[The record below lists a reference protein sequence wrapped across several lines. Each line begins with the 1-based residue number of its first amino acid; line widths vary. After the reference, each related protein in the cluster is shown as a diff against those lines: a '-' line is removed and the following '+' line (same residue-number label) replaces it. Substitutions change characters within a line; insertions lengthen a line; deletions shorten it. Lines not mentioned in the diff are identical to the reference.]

1 MHTVLCRLLG
11 LVLRAG
17 QPSRE
22 PSCYSGQIVH
32 LLKRTRT
39 AVNRLERH
47 HN

>member
-1 MHTVLCRLLG
+1 MLTALYRLLG

-22 PSCYSGQIVH
+22 PSCCFEQIAH

-39 AVNRLERH
+39 AANRLERRH
-47 HN
+47 S